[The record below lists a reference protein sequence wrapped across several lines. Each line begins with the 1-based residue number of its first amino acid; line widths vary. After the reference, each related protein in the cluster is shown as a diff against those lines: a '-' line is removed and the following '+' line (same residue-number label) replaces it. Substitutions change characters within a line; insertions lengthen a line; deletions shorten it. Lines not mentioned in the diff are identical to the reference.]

1 MYVLTLNR
9 KNMKRIQTTVK
20 WMTED
25 GESHSLSFPT
35 RYKARGFKQ
44 DLERGKK
51 ALWVELH

>member
-1 MYVLTLNR
+1 
-9 KNMKRIQTTVK
+9 MKRIPTTVT
-20 WMTED
+20 WTTED

-51 ALWVELH
+51 ALRIELH

>member
-1 MYVLTLNR
+1 
-9 KNMKRIQTTVK
+9 MKRIQTTVT

-25 GESHSLSFPT
+25 GVDHSITFPT

-51 ALWVELH
+51 ALWIELH